1 MRIEYAETSEEL
13 RHLLSSAQQQQRE
26 RKQQEET
33 AQASQQQHLDTQSNM
48 THNITLLHRSHTALL
63 GQLREAEA
71 DRDKVLVQVEAAQ
84 DSMRV
89 AAAEVEA
96 LDVRHAQQRETNW
109 TQLQQ
114 QQQQKELT
122 LELSALHA
130 ARDAALLH
138 TSHAQ
143 HTRNTLDHEVTTLH
157 TAASTANTALKIAQ
171 DSVETL
177 HSQQARLQ
185 ARVRE
190 LSASAESFQDALEH
204 TAHEAREKALRVGK
218 DLAGASARYQEVSA
232 QLRVDT
238 LTATHCNAF
247 DPMLQFTA
255 TRVLASRSLH
265 GFETGGQSHC
275 NTLQH
280 TATHLIARCNAL
292 QHAAAHC
299 NTLQHTAMHFNTLQH
314 TATHCSTLQHTAPH
328 YTTLQHTATHCSTL
342 QHTAAHCSTLQH
354 TATHCNTLRHTQV
367 ARESTPWWARTAS
380 D

>member
-109 TQLQQ
+109 TQLQQQ

-292 QHAAAHC
+292 RHAAAHC

-314 TATHCSTLQHTAPH
+314 TATTRSSLQHTS
-328 YTTLQHTATHCSTL
+328 YVTRQLQPTK
-342 QHTAAHCSTLQH
+342 
-354 TATHCNTLRHTQV
+354 LRV
-367 ARESTPWWARTAS
+367 S
-380 D
+380 